1 MDIEFIEE
9 EHRDNIFKIMELCNC
24 EMAEAYELYNNN
36 GCNVEVTFLYFRM
49 QFKPSL
55 TALTILYLLPKT
67 ILNLPTHLHHTETT
81 IILDLETLK

>member
-36 GCNVEVTFLYFRM
+36 GCNVEVTFFLFQNAVQAKFNSFDNPVPVAQNY
-49 QFKPSL
+49 S
-55 TALTILYLLPKT
+55 
-67 ILNLPTHLHHTETT
+67 
-81 IILDLETLK
+81 